1 MAHQEFSL
9 SDAEWRERLSP
20 EAYRVLRKQGTEPR
34 FSGEH
39 VDRTDD
45 GTYRCAGCGTE
56 LFDSETKYHSN
67 CGWPSFFDGND
78 SNIERRRDTS
88 HGMDRVE
95 VVCKTCGGH
104 LGHVFQDG
112 PNPTGERYCI
122 NSVALEFDADS
133 EAEDGE

>member
-1 MAHQEFSL
+1 MAQNELSL
-9 SDAEWRERLSP
+9 SEAEWRERLSP
-20 EAYRVLRKQGTEPR
+20 DAYNVLRQQGTEPR

-56 LFDSETKYHSN
+56 LFDSETKYHSG
-67 CGWPSFFDGND
+67 CGWPSFFAGNET
-78 SNIERRRDTS
+78 NIERRRDTS
-88 HGMDRVE
+88 HGMNRVE

-122 NSVALEFDADS
+122 NSVALDFDS
-133 EAEDGE
+133 ETDE